1 MSRQRT
7 STDPQNAQPIVDMAD
22 AIQAIHA
29 MATAIAQQSATT
41 IQQAGTFAQQAAIR
55 AQREALRDQ
64 REEVVTAAR
73 DLTSFNRQNPQKFK
87 GEHDP
92 DKVEYA
98 TFLLRAEAESWWQGA
113 KQLMESNNEA
123 LNWVT
128 FKQKFMDKYFPS
140 SARSEKEAQFLGLYQ
155 GNMTISE
162 YADKF
167 DSLAKYFC
175 YFRDHVDE
183 NYKCEKFEQGLRY
196 EIKESV
202 EPLEIRQ
209 FQGHVSTQCPE
220 RARVCYLC
228 QRPRHFARDCRAPR
242 RDHVPSTN
250 NNNDDIHPTA
260 KGRAY
265 NIRGEEASNSSGL
278 IQGECEIAD
287 KLFLTLF
294 DSGATHSF
302 ISVECVNSV
311 QLLVTS
317 LPFDLVVTIP
327 SSEPV
332 ILNEACLQCP
342 LTILGMKFKADLICI
357 SLKHLRV
364 ILGMDWLSSHHVLLD
379 CARKSLIFLDPDV
392 SRFLNSNR
400 LKISLKGGIQKY
412 VFLNSVSMKL
422 EVEINEIQVVRDF
435 PKYFH

>member
-123 LNWVT
+123 LNW
-128 FKQKFMDKYFPS
+128 
-140 SARSEKEAQFLGLYQ
+140 
-155 GNMTISE
+155 
-162 YADKF
+162 
-167 DSLAKYFC
+167 
-175 YFRDHVDE
+175 
-183 NYKCEKFEQGLRY
+183 CEKFEQGLRY

-209 FQGHVSTQCPE
+209 FQVLKEKCKMVE
-220 RARVCYLC
+220 R
-228 QRPRHFARDCRAPR
+228 
-242 RDHVPSTN
+242 
-250 NNNDDIHPTA
+250 
-260 KGRAY
+260 
-265 NIRGEEASNSSGL
+265 
-278 IQGECEIAD
+278 
-287 KLFLTLF
+287 
-294 DSGATHSF
+294 
-302 ISVECVNSV
+302 
-311 QLLVTS
+311 
-317 LPFDLVVTIP
+317 
-327 SSEPV
+327 
-332 ILNEACLQCP
+332 
-342 LTILGMKFKADLICI
+342 MK
-357 SLKHLRV
+357 
-364 ILGMDWLSSHHVLLD
+364 
-379 CARKSLIFLDPDV
+379 
-392 SRFLNSNR
+392 
-400 LKISLKGGIQKY
+400 Q
-412 VFLNSVSMKL
+412 
-422 EVEINEIQVVRDF
+422 
-435 PKYFH
+435 